1 MQISIEKWGIVII
14 RTFFNV
20 LLYIGLFHVTEI
32 INVVDMAAAI
42 IELIQIYP
50 NPLLLVHWKT

>member
-1 MQISIEKWGIVII
+1 MPHFLRFYYI
-14 RTFFNV
+14 
-20 LLYIGLFHVTEI
+20 YIGLFHVTEI